1 MLPTPRDPEGVDVL
15 PCSFA
20 AATRGDRWP
29 ISAPPAGMAARMAA
43 FMASGSTGPPGWPGF
58 TACVLASRLPLA
70 AESGASAAEG
80 STAVAAAG
88 SPPMLAPGR
97 GAACSGLPG
106 PMGGYSRLTAADSV
120 VCEGGAGRG
129 PGSTASTGPTRK
141 VPATMAKARPI
152 PVLARDLR
160 GKERTELLVISIFPA
175 CTAVPRQVVALPTG
189 SGAGACIRDQ
199 RPAPI
204 GHYPNTRETGV
215 TSGTDAAHG
224 TAAATYPQAPPRP
237 F

>member
-1 MLPTPRDPEGVDVL
+1 MFHWLCQLTLPWWALTSWPCTPIVGRQCPGSGAMGTMLPTPRDPEGVDVL

-120 VCEGGAGRG
+120 VCEGEQAGGLAQLPPRG
-129 PGSTASTGPTRK
+129 PRGRSRPRWPERGLSRSWPETCVEKSVLSYSSYPFFRP
-141 VPATMAKARPI
+141 VPRF
-152 PVLARDLR
+152 R
-160 GKERTELLVISIFPA
+160 GK
-175 CTAVPRQVVALPTG
+175 
-189 SGAGACIRDQ
+189 
-199 RPAPI
+199 
-204 GHYPNTRETGV
+204 
-215 TSGTDAAHG
+215 
-224 TAAATYPQAPPRP
+224 
-237 F
+237 